1 MSRCL
6 MKVLSSGNL
15 GVAARI
21 GLCQDFPVAEKPP
34 LLLLLLAGW
43 VEGIKAP
50 PLWRASQTD
59 STLTFLNPAETDP
72 SHFLPLSDTS
82 YMPKYGPLQTF
93 TLSPSEFV
101 AALVA

>member
-15 GVAARI
+15 GVAVRI
-21 GLCQDFPVAEKPP
+21 GLCQDFPVGEKPS
-34 LLLLLLAGW
+34 LLLLAGW

-59 STLTFLNPAETDP
+59 STLKFLNRAETDSP
-72 SHFLPLSDTS
+72 HFLPLSDT
-82 YMPKYGPLQTF
+82 PLN
-93 TLSPSEFV
+93 S
-101 AALVA
+101 

>member
-21 GLCQDFPVAEKPP
+21 GLCQDFPVGEKPS
-34 LLLLLLAGW
+34 LLLLGGW
-43 VEGIKAP
+43 LEGIKAP

-72 SHFLPLSDTS
+72 PHFLPLSDTS